1 MSPVIKSV
9 KGKLNSKYY
18 MAFPSMAVSSKVAC
32 VTAASPRKN
41 NPIFFRGEA
50 AVTKATSKAHHRT

>member
-9 KGKLNSKYY
+9 KGKLNSN
-18 MAFPSMAVSSKVAC
+18 MAFPSMAVSSKIAC